1 MYAPN
6 QYYKPYTSNSSSRS
20 RRNSLSSEAPENPLP
35 INNVLNSD
43 PNYLSES
50 KRGFCSVKCCCL
62 TILLILISVSTVI
75 GVMFWMMNRNEVSQV
90 IESQNNSLNF
100 VNNNTLSDVSALLSS
115 EKEQNNFIISQP
127 KNDNIVFPKE
137 TSNILKLKTRYNS
150 ETTTTS
156 TSSHRWIFC
165 QKNQFFPQS
174 AKNFPILSFS
184 EGDNCSKL
192 HFFGKKIAKISI
204 LRGKYQKFA
213 ILGLKIEKN
222 CTF

>member
-6 QYYKPYTSNSSSRS
+6 QYYKPYTSNSTSRS

-43 PNYLSES
+43 PKYLSES
-50 KRGFCSVKCCCL
+50 KRGLCSVKCCCL

-137 TSNILKLKTRYNS
+137 TSNILKIKTRYNS

-156 TSSHRWIFC
+156 TSSHR
-165 QKNQFFPQS
+165 
-174 AKNFPILSFS
+174 
-184 EGDNCSKL
+184 
-192 HFFGKKIAKISI
+192 
-204 LRGKYQKFA
+204 
-213 ILGLKIEKN
+213 
-222 CTF
+222 